1 LNRGLAIFGIV
12 LLAGCARFD
21 PRPIAPAETAAKIDA
36 RSLAAPEFRKFLEK
50 NPDRHFDDWPLKS
63 WDFET
68 LKLAALYYHPSLD
81 VARAQWDI
89 ALGGDK
95 TAAARPNPTLTATPG
110 YDFTATSLGVN
121 PWIPGVVFDVPFETM
136 GKRGYRKARAAHLSE
151 SARLNLAIAAWQVRS
166 NLRGTLI
173 DLASARQREQMLDR
187 QISIHS
193 RIIANLE
200 KRLQA
205 GAISSSELLPMQLAL
220 AKTRLDLA
228 DARRQAVDA
237 RVRVADAIGVPVKAL
252 EGLDL
257 GYDLSARHATAAEL
271 LSAEV
276 RDAALRN
283 RADVLGALADYAASQ
298 SALQLEIAKQYPDVH
313 LGPGYQFNNGDH
325 QFTLAIS
332 AELPILNQ
340 NQGPIAEARARRT
353 EAAAKFMAVQA
364 KAITEIDRAVAAF
377 RVTTD
382 NLSGL
387 EALAA
392 AQRKQNENVNAQVKV
407 GAADQLDLLNS
418 QLELAASE
426 LVQLDGRTKLQ
437 QAFAA
442 LEDAVQRPVDLPKAE
457 LFERPPAQAMKEKQ
471 P

>member
-50 NPDRHFDDWPLKS
+50 NLDRHFDDWPLKS

-68 LKLAALYYHPSLD
+68 LNLAALYYHPSLD

-110 YDFTATSLGVN
+110 YDFTATSIGVN

-136 GKRGYRKARAAHLSE
+136 GKRGYRKARAAHLTE
-151 SARLNLAIAAWQVRS
+151 SARLNIAIAAWQVRS
-166 NLRGTLI
+166 NLRNTLI

-187 QISIHS
+187 QISIHGQ
-193 RIIANLE
+193 IIGSLE

-228 DARRQAVDA
+228 DARRQAADA

-252 EGLDL
+252 ERLDL
-257 GYDLSARHATAAEL
+257 AYDLSMRHATAAEL
-271 LSAEV
+271 MSVEV

-353 EAAAKFMAVQA
+353 EAAAKFIAVQA

-392 AQRKQNENVNAQVKV
+392 AQRKQNDAVVAQQKA

-418 QLELAASE
+418 RLELAASE